1 MTKVNKKV
9 YETPMVE
16 VMNARIEKG
25 FAGSTPNGGNMGP
38 DADLDAVDPDNN
50 IDFD

>member
-1 MTKVNKKV
+1 MIKQSKKA
-9 YETPMVE
+9 YEAPMVE

-25 FAGSTPNGGNMGP
+25 FAGSTAHGGTLPPNSEDGAQ
-38 DADLDAVDPDNN
+38 DVDNP

>member
-1 MTKVNKKV
+1 MTNVNKKV

-25 FAGSTPNGGNMGP
+25 FAGSSTHGNMGS
-38 DADLDAVDPDNN
+38 DADLNVDDPDND

>member
-9 YETPMVE
+9 YETPMIE

-25 FAGSTPNGGNMGP
+25 FAGSTAHGGNMGP
-38 DADLDAVDPDNN
+38 DADLNVEDPDHD